1 MHTDDAQVLVLRRAL
16 PFDFWQS
23 VTGSLDPGEQSA
35 EAAKRELREET
46 GLTDEG
52 LLIDTGRSRTF
63 VIDPR
68 WRDRYPQ
75 GVTENREHEWRYRL
89 ALPCEI
95 CIDTA
100 EHSEWRWVA
109 VDEAIGTVW
118 SWTNRE
124 ALEVLRDDLQQVS
137 RGG

>member
-1 MHTDDAQVLVLRRAL
+1 MHTDDAQVLILRRAL

-23 VTGSLDPGEQSA
+23 VTGSLDPGEPPA
-35 EAAKRELREET
+35 EAARRELQEET

-52 LLIDTGRSRTF
+52 VLTDTGRSRTF

-75 GVTENREHEWRYRL
+75 GVTENREHEWHYRL
-89 ALPCEI
+89 AAPCEVR
-95 CIDTA
+95 IDAA
-100 EHSEWRWVA
+100 EHSEWRWVP

-124 ALEVLRDDLQQVS
+124 ALEALRDDLQQAA